1 MQYFHLQSQSS
12 VEGIPSFVVSKPRLI
27 IGRSPSCDLII
38 DYVGISREHAE
49 LLVTTDGLQLRDL
62 DVHFTSTSAAAIG
75 VGKSGGLWQDGESL
89 A

>member
-1 MQYFHLQSQSS
+1 MGHEPKVY
-12 VEGIPSFVVSKPRLI
+12 VVDDDP
-27 IGRSPSCDLII
+27 
-38 DYVGISREHAE
+38 
-49 LLVTTDGLQLRDL
+49 L